1 MHAVLI
7 AAAIGCVSL
16 LYATAGQAGGT
27 AFLAVMAFAAFPA
40 AEMRG
45 TALLLNI
52 VAAGY
57 ATWQLHRRAAN
68 DATMLAPLIVPSLFT
83 AFAGA
88 LIALNGPMYF
98 MLTGLLLIAAGTL
111 MVFRRTA
118 DTIEARPMQP
128 IPAAAMGAAAGF
140 ISGLTGVGGGVFLAP
155 ILIALGWTSPKGAAA
170 VSPPFFLC
178 NSIAGFV
185 GVLFAGQ
192 STAPGAFIY
201 VVGQSAA
208 PRSAHKSRDAGCQS
222 EPPGMFSL
230 PFMFAGARL
239 LFAKG
244 AGQDLGYRRPPSPQG
259 DDCPDRFDDA
269 EWPGTLQ
276 KAVCRAKRAGR
287 RKTQDE
293 FHGCASQTRSR
304 PASR

>member
-155 ILIALGWTSPKGAAA
+155 ILIALWMDITKGSGRCLTAILLMQFH
-170 VSPPFFLC
+170 S
-178 NSIAGFV
+178 V

-192 STAPGAFIY
+192 SIAPGAFIY
-201 VVGQSAA
+201 VVGAI
-208 PRSAHKSRDAGCQS
+208 AGASIGTQIARRWMS
-222 EPPGMFSL
+222 ERTTRYVL
-230 PFMFAGARL
+230 ATILMFAGARL
-239 LFAKG
+239 L
-244 AGQDLGYRRPPSPQG
+244 LR
-259 DDCPDRFDDA
+259 
-269 EWPGTLQ
+269 
-276 KAVCRAKRAGR
+276 
-287 RKTQDE
+287 
-293 FHGCASQTRSR
+293 
-304 PASR
+304 

>member
-7 AAAIGCVSL
+7 AAAIGRVSL

-155 ILIALGWTSPKGAAA
+155 ILIALWMDLTKGSGRCLTAILLMQFHSGIRWRSLCRTKHCAWRVHLRSGRNRRRLDRHTNRATLDVRANHPVCSRYHSHVCRRPVAASLRVQVKTSWLPPPTIAARRR
-170 VSPPFFLC
+170 L
-178 NSIAGFV
+178 
-185 GVLFAGQ
+185 
-192 STAPGAFIY
+192 
-201 VVGQSAA
+201 
-208 PRSAHKSRDAGCQS
+208 PRSLRRRRMARHLAESRMPSQA
-222 EPPGMFSL
+222 
-230 PFMFAGARL
+230 
-239 LFAKG
+239 
-244 AGQDLGYRRPPSPQG
+244 RRP
-259 DDCPDRFDDA
+259 
-269 EWPGTLQ
+269 
-276 KAVCRAKRAGR
+276 
-287 RKTQDE
+287 
-293 FHGCASQTRSR
+293 SQNPR
-304 PASR
+304 

>member
-1 MHAVLI
+1 MPFSSPQRSGAFR
-7 AAAIGCVSL
+7 SF
-16 LYATAGQAGGT
+16 TPRPDRRGGT

-192 STAPGAFIY
+192 SIAPGAFIY
-201 VVGQSAA
+201 VVGAI
-208 PRSAHKSRDAGCQS
+208 AGASIGTQIARRWMS
-222 EPPGMFSL
+222 ERTTRYVL
-230 PFMFAGARL
+230 ATILMFAGARL
-239 LFAKG
+239 L
-244 AGQDLGYRRPPSPQG
+244 LR
-259 DDCPDRFDDA
+259 
-269 EWPGTLQ
+269 
-276 KAVCRAKRAGR
+276 
-287 RKTQDE
+287 
-293 FHGCASQTRSR
+293 
-304 PASR
+304 

>member
-7 AAAIGCVSL
+7 AAAIGRVSL

-111 MVFRRTA
+111 MVLRRTA
-118 DTIEARPMQP
+118 DTIEATPN
-128 IPAAAMGAAAGF
+128 AAY
-140 ISGLTGVGGGVFLAP
+140 SSCSYGG
-155 ILIALGWTSPKGAAA
+155 S
-170 VSPPFFLC
+170 S
-178 NSIAGFV
+178 SIHQV
-185 GVLFAGQ
+185 
-192 STAPGAFIY
+192 
-201 VVGQSAA
+201 
-208 PRSAHKSRDAGCQS
+208 
-222 EPPGMFSL
+222 
-230 PFMFAGARL
+230 
-239 LFAKG
+239 
-244 AGQDLGYRRPPSPQG
+244 
-259 DDCPDRFDDA
+259 
-269 EWPGTLQ
+269 
-276 KAVCRAKRAGR
+276 
-287 RKTQDE
+287 
-293 FHGCASQTRSR
+293 
-304 PASR
+304 